1 MKYPQELKYLKTD
14 EWVKVEDGVAI
25 IGITDYAQDALSD
38 VVYVEFEI
46 DPDDEVSAG
55 DSIGTIESVKAAA
68 EVHFPVSGTILEV
81 NEDVVDAPETL
92 NKDPY
97 GEGWLVKVQITDESE
112 LDSLMDA
119 AAYEAYCQ
127 ER

>member
-14 EWVKVEDGVAI
+14 EWVKIEDGVAI

-68 EVHFPVSGTILEV
+68 EVHFPVSGTVLEV
-81 NEDVVDAPETL
+81 NEEVVDAPETL
-92 NKDPY
+92 NKSPY
-97 GEGWLVKVQITDESE
+97 EEGWLVKVQVSDESE
-112 LDSLMDA
+112 LESLMDA
-119 AAYEAYCQ
+119 EAYEAYCQ

>member
-1 MKYPQELKYLKTD
+1 MKYPQELKYLSTD
-14 EWVKVEDGVAI
+14 EWVKVEDGIAT

-68 EVHFPVSGTILEV
+68 EVHFPVSGTVLEV
-81 NEDVVDAPETL
+81 VDTPEML
-92 NKDPY
+92 NQEPY
-97 GEGWLVKVQITDESE
+97 EGGWLVKVQVSDESE
-112 LDSLMDA
+112 LDALMDA

-127 ER
+127 DR

>member
-1 MKYPQELKYLKTD
+1 MKYPQELKYLSTD
-14 EWVKVEDGVAI
+14 EWVKVENGIAT

-68 EVHFPVSGTILEV
+68 EVHFPVSGTVLEV
-81 NEDVVDAPETL
+81 NEEVVDTPEML
-92 NKDPY
+92 NQEPY
-97 GEGWLVKVQITDESE
+97 EGGWLVKVQVSDESE
-112 LDSLMDA
+112 LDALMDA

-127 ER
+127 DR

>member
-1 MKYPQELKYLKTD
+1 MKYPQDLKYQKTD
-14 EWVKVEDGVAI
+14 EWVKIVDGVAI

-46 DPDDEVSAG
+46 DPDDEVSFG

-68 EVHFPVSGTILEV
+68 EVHFPVSGTVLEV
-81 NEDVVDAPETL
+81 NEDIVDAPETL
-92 NKDPY
+92 NKSPY
-97 GEGWLVKVQITDESE
+97 EDGWLVKVQVTDESE
-112 LDSLMDA
+112 LDDLMDA
-119 AAYEAYCQ
+119 EAYEAYCQ

>member
-1 MKYPQELKYLKTD
+1 MKYPQELKYLSTD
-14 EWVKVEDGVAI
+14 EWVKVEDGIAT

-68 EVHFPVSGTILEV
+68 EVHFPVSGTVLEV
-81 NEDVVDAPETL
+81 NEEVVDTPEML
-92 NKDPY
+92 NQEPY
-97 GEGWLVKVQITDESE
+97 EGGWLVKVQVSDESE
-112 LDSLMDA
+112 LDALMDA

>member
-1 MKYPQELKYLKTD
+1 MKYPQELRYLKTD
-14 EWVKVEDGVAI
+14 EWVKVEDGIAI

-68 EVHFPVSGTILEV
+68 EVHFPVSGTVLEV
-81 NEDVVDAPETL
+81 NEEVVDAPEIL
-92 NKDPY
+92 NKSPY
-97 GEGWLVKVQITDESE
+97 EDGWLIKVQVTDESE

-119 AAYEAYCQ
+119 ATYEAYCQ
-127 ER
+127 DR

>member
-1 MKYPQELKYLKTD
+1 MKYPQELKYLSTD
-14 EWVKVEDGVAI
+14 EWVKVEDGIAT

-55 DSIGTIESVKAAA
+55 DSFGTIETVKAAA
-68 EVHFPVSGTILEV
+68 EVHFPVSGTVLEV
-81 NEDVVDAPETL
+81 NEEVVDTPEML
-92 NKDPY
+92 NQEPY
-97 GEGWLVKVQITDESE
+97 EGGWLVKVQVSDESE
-112 LDSLMDA
+112 LDALMDA

>member
-14 EWVKVEDGVAI
+14 EWVKIEDGIAI

-38 VVYVEFEI
+38 VVFVEFEV

-68 EVHFPVSGTILEV
+68 EVHFPVSGTVLEV
-81 NEDVVDAPETL
+81 NEEVVDAPEIL
-92 NKDPY
+92 NKSPY
-97 GEGWLVKVQITDESE
+97 EDGWLIKVQVTDESE

-119 AAYEAYCQ
+119 ATYEAYCQ
-127 ER
+127 DR

>member
-1 MKYPQELKYLKTD
+1 MKYPQDLKYLKTD

-38 VVYVEFEI
+38 VVYIEFEI

-68 EVHFPVSGTILEV
+68 EVHFPVSGTVLEV
-81 NEDVVDAPETL
+81 NEEVMDAPETL
-92 NKDPY
+92 NKSPY
-97 GEGWLVKVQITDESE
+97 EEGWLVKVQISDESE

-127 ER
+127 DR

>member
-14 EWVKVEDGVAI
+14 EWVKVEDGIAT

-68 EVHFPVSGTILEV
+68 EVHFPVSGTVLEV
-81 NEDVVDAPETL
+81 NEEVVDTPEML
-92 NKDPY
+92 NQEPY
-97 GEGWLVKVQITDESE
+97 EGGWLVKVQVSDESE
-112 LDSLMDA
+112 LDALMDA

-127 ER
+127 DR

>member
-14 EWVKVEDGVAI
+14 EWVKVQDGVAI

-68 EVHFPVSGTILEV
+68 EVHFPVSGTVLEV
-81 NEDVVDAPETL
+81 NEEVVDSPEML
-92 NKDPY
+92 NKEPY
-97 GEGWLVKVQITDESE
+97 AGAWLVKVQMSDESE
-112 LDSLMDA
+112 LDDLMDA

-127 ER
+127 DR

>member
-1 MKYPQELKYLKTD
+1 MKYPQELRYLKTD
-14 EWVKVEDGVAI
+14 EWVKVEDGIAT
-25 IGITDYAQDALSD
+25 IGITDYAQDALPD

-68 EVHFPVSGTILEV
+68 EVHFPVSGTVLEV
-81 NEDVVDAPETL
+81 NEEVVDAPEIL
-92 NKDPY
+92 NQEPY
-97 GEGWLVKVQITDESE
+97 EGGWLVKVQVSDESE

-119 AAYEAYCQ
+119 DTYEAYCQ
-127 ER
+127 DR

>member
-1 MKYPQELKYLKTD
+1 MKYPQELKYLSTD
-14 EWVKVEDGVAI
+14 EWDKVEDGIAT

-68 EVHFPVSGTILEV
+68 EVHFPVSGTVLEV
-81 NEDVVDAPETL
+81 NEEVVDTPEML
-92 NKDPY
+92 NQEPY
-97 GEGWLVKVQITDESE
+97 EGGWLVKVQVSDESE
-112 LDSLMDA
+112 LDALMDA

-127 ER
+127 DR

>member
-1 MKYPQELKYLKTD
+1 MKYPQELRYLKTD
-14 EWVKVEDGVAI
+14 EWVKVEDGIAT

-68 EVHFPVSGTILEV
+68 EVHFPVSGTVLEV
-81 NEDVVDAPETL
+81 NEEVVDAPEIL
-92 NKDPY
+92 NQEPY
-97 GEGWLVKVQITDESE
+97 EGGWLVKVQVSDESE

-119 AAYEAYCQ
+119 DTYEAYCQ
-127 ER
+127 DR

>member
-14 EWVKVEDGVAI
+14 EWVKVEDGIAT

-68 EVHFPVSGTILEV
+68 EVHFPVSGTVLEV
-81 NEDVVDAPETL
+81 NEEVVDTPEIL
-92 NKDPY
+92 NQEPY
-97 GEGWLVKVQITDESE
+97 EGGWLVKVQVSDESE
-112 LDSLMDA
+112 LDALMDA

-127 ER
+127 DR

>member
-1 MKYPQELKYLKTD
+1 MKYPQELRYLKTD
-14 EWVKVEDGVAI
+14 EWVKVEDGIAI

-68 EVHFPVSGTILEV
+68 EVHFPVSGTVLEV
-81 NEDVVDAPETL
+81 NEEVVDTPEIL
-92 NKDPY
+92 NQEPY
-97 GEGWLVKVQITDESE
+97 EGGWLVKVQVSDESE
-112 LDSLMDA
+112 LDALMDA

-127 ER
+127 DR

>member
-1 MKYPQELKYLKTD
+1 MKYPQELKYLSTD
-14 EWVKVEDGVAI
+14 EWVKVEDGVAT

-68 EVHFPVSGTILEV
+68 EVHFPVSGTVLEV
-81 NEDVVDAPETL
+81 NEEVVDTPEIL
-92 NKDPY
+92 NQEPY
-97 GEGWLVKVQITDESE
+97 EGGWLVKVQVSDESE
-112 LDSLMDA
+112 LDALMDA

-127 ER
+127 DR

>member
-68 EVHFPVSGTILEV
+68 EVHFPVSGTVLEV
-81 NEDVVDAPETL
+81 NEEVVDSPEML
-92 NKDPY
+92 NKEPY
-97 GEGWLVKVQITDESE
+97 AGAWLVKVHISDESE

-127 ER
+127 DR

>member
-1 MKYPQELKYLKTD
+1 MKYPQELKYLSTD
-14 EWVKVEDGVAI
+14 EWVKVEDGIAT
-25 IGITDYAQDALSD
+25 IGITDYAQDAISD

-68 EVHFPVSGTILEV
+68 EVHFPVSGTVLEV
-81 NEDVVDAPETL
+81 NEEVVDTPEML
-92 NKDPY
+92 NQEPY
-97 GEGWLVKVQITDESE
+97 EGGWLVKVQVSDESE
-112 LDSLMDA
+112 LDALMDA

-127 ER
+127 DR

>member
-14 EWVKVEDGVAI
+14 EWVKIEDGVAI

-68 EVHFPVSGTILEV
+68 EVHFPVSGTVLEV
-81 NEDVVDAPETL
+81 NEEVVDAPETL
-92 NKDPY
+92 NKSPY
-97 GEGWLVKVQITDESE
+97 EEGWLVKVQVSDESE
-112 LDSLMDA
+112 LESLMDA

>member
-14 EWVKVEDGVAI
+14 EWVKIEDGIAI

-38 VVYVEFEI
+38 VVYVEFEV

-68 EVHFPVSGTILEV
+68 EVHFPVSGTVLEV
-81 NEDVVDAPETL
+81 NEEVVDAPEIL
-92 NKDPY
+92 NKSPY
-97 GEGWLVKVQITDESE
+97 EDGWLIKVQVTDESE

-119 AAYEAYCQ
+119 ATYEAYCQ
-127 ER
+127 DR